1 MKITEASDPRPE
13 EPTLSELI
21 ELARREREALAKRG
35 GKGSARM
42 KLEQHRDDLKKM
54 LIDEQ
59 LPVAVIR
66 DLLARTGTEVNL
78 KSLFKFLREEMAD
91 EYADYLRITHRGK
104 RENRSQSVKPDMSPA
119 EAGSVQRF
127 LTDAGNPKEQEKQPL
142 GAGEQN
148 EEVTATKPAL
158 TDEKKPPM
166 RIRGQLRAG
175 ADRIDLD
182 DYSD

>member
-1 MKITEASDPRPE
+1 MKITEECDPRPE

-21 ELARREREALAKRG
+21 ELARLEREALAKKG

-42 KLEQHRDDLKKM
+42 KLQQHRNDLKKM

-104 RENRSQSVKPDMSPA
+104 RENRSQNVKPDMSPA
-119 EAGSVQRF
+119 EAESVQRF
-127 LTDAGNPKEQEKQPL
+127 LTGAGNPKKLDKQPL
-142 GAGEQN
+142 TGAGEQN
-148 EEVTATKPAL
+148 DVTATKPAA
-158 TDEKKPPM
+158 TEDRKTPM
-166 RIRGQLRAG
+166 RSRGQLRAE
-175 ADRIDLD
+175 ANRIDLD

>member
-1 MKITEASDPRPE
+1 
-13 EPTLSELI
+13 
-21 ELARREREALAKRG
+21 
-35 GKGSARM
+35 M
-42 KLEQHRDDLKKM
+42 KLQQHRNDLKKM

-104 RENRSQSVKPDMSPA
+104 RENRSQNVKPDMSPA
-119 EAGSVQRF
+119 EAESVQRF
-127 LTDAGNPKEQEKQPL
+127 LT

-148 EEVTATKPAL
+148 DVTATKPAA
-158 TDEKKPPM
+158 TEDRKTPM
-166 RIRGQLRAG
+166 RSRGQLRAE
-175 ADRIDLD
+175 ANRIDLD

>member
-1 MKITEASDPRPE
+1 MKITDASE

-42 KLEQHRDDLKKM
+42 KLEQHRDVLKKM

-104 RENRSQSVKPDMSPA
+104 RENRSQSVKPEMSPA

-127 LTDAGNPKEQEKQPL
+127 LSDAGNPKEQEKQTL
-142 GAGEQN
+142 TGAGEQK
-148 EEVTATKPAL
+148 EEVTATKSASA
-158 TDEKKPPM
+158 DDKKPPM
-166 RIRGQLRAG
+166 RTRSQLRAG